1 MRVHFDLQCHDI
13 ENNVLFCL
21 VCLGT
26 LSVSANSMI
35 GLFVFLFYAETS
47 EHSPGPSGAQKT
59 YGPRLEFFFVELIC
73 Q

>member
-21 VCLGT
+21 VFLGT

-47 EHSPGPSGAQKT
+47 EHSPGPSGAQEYLRT
-59 YGPRLEFFFVELIC
+59 TFGVFFLWS
-73 Q
+73 